1 MYDIKTEPK
10 KKKHRE
16 KNDAAS
22 PAKCN
27 KWSELATVHENPM
40 NEIWFVDADADDASL
55 TRSPARSL
63 TQWIWVC
70 CVHVSIA
77 LQVESDFTLQQ
88 NIHRV
93 IYNVPKGYLFLI
105 IM

>member
-1 MYDIKTEPK
+1 
-10 KKKHRE
+10 
-16 KNDAAS
+16 
-22 PAKCN
+22 
-27 KWSELATVHENPM
+27 M
-40 NEIWFVDADADDASL
+40 NEIWFVDADADADDASL

-63 TQWIWVC
+63 AQWIRVC